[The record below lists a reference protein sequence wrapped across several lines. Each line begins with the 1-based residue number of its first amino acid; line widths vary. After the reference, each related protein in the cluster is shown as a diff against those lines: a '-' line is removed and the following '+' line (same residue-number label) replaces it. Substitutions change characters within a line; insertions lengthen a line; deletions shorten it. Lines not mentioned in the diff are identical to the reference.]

1 MKKQQDLQSVDPQ
14 IWQAIQLEE
23 RRQRNTIELIAS
35 ENYTS
40 PAVREATGSCL
51 TNKYAEGYPGKRYYG
66 GCENADE
73 VESLART
80 RVQELFQ
87 APFSNVQPHSGSQAN
102 MAIYCGFLQPG
113 DTVLGMDLSH
123 GGHLT
128 HGSRVNFSGQLYNSV
143 FYGVHPETQTI
154 DYQNVRELALQHRPR
169 LIIAGTSAYPREL
182 DFRAFQRI
190 AEEVGAYLLVD
201 MAHIA
206 GLVAT
211 GLHQDPLDQADFV
224 TSTTHKSL
232 RGPRGGFIL
241 SKNLDYEKRLNSQIF
256 PGLQGGPLMHVI
268 AAKAVAFG
276 EALRP
281 EFALYQKQVT
291 ANARALANNLLDLGY
306 ELVSGGTDNHLLLVD
321 LRGKGVNGKEA
332 EEVLDRIGIT
342 VNKNSVPFDTESAF
356 VTSGIRMG
364 TPVVTTRGM
373 QEEDMARIAEWM
385 DRAIRYRDNETELSK
400 LTNHIEEF
408 TSQFSLFMECPQQT
422 NNYSKKGRN

>member
-1 MKKQQDLQSVDPQ
+1 MKNQQDLQYVDPQ
-14 IWQAIQLEE
+14 IWQAIQQEE

-73 VESLART
+73 VENLART

-154 DYQNVRELALQHRPR
+154 DYQNVREMALQHKPR

-182 DFRAFQRI
+182 DFQAFHRI
-190 AEEVGAYLLVD
+190 AEEAGAYLLVD

-211 GLHQDPLDQADFV
+211 GLHQDPLGQADFV

-241 SKNLDYEKRLNSQIF
+241 SKNQDYEKRLNSQIF

-291 ANARALANNLLDLGY
+291 ANARALAQNLLDLGY
-306 ELVSGGTDNHLLLVD
+306 ELVSGGTDNHLLLMN

-356 VTSGIRMG
+356 VTSGIRLG

-373 QEEDMARIAEWM
+373 QEKDMAHIAEWI
-385 DRAIRYRDNETELSK
+385 DRAIRYRDKESELSK

-408 TSQFSLFMECPQQT
+408 SSQFPLFMQCPQKT
-422 NNYSKKGRN
+422 NNYSEKGRN